1 MRISRSLKSF
11 KSFGSSGS
19 SGPHGQ
25 FGNGVL
31 MESGLKKFMSRV
43 FLRSGAGVASTLGVA
58 LAVPLT
64 STNVWMLFGTGTVMA
79 FGSIFAVGG
88 LKPVFEVRNG
98 YHQSTNPIGREI
110 AFGGLTVGMGLT
122 MAPFV
127 SMIQSVDPIVLPA
140 SLIMTAGIFGG
151 SAFVALKSS
160 VDFVRWKGPL
170 MVGLGCLI
178 GTQLVGF
185 ASSLIAGPSS
195 GLAMLLHNV
204 DIYGGIGLFTLMTMY
219 VPLLCLKAN

>member
-1 MRISRSLKSF
+1 MRFSRSLNSF
-11 KSFGSSGS
+11 KSFGSTGS
-19 SGPHGQ
+19 
-25 FGNGVL
+25 FGNVVP

-88 LKPVFEVRNG
+88 LKPCFETSKNG
-98 YHQSTNPIGREI
+98 HHQSTNPIGREI

-127 SMIQSVDPIVLPA
+127 SLIQSVDPIVLPA
-140 SLIMTAGIFGG
+140 SLLMTAGIFGG

-160 VDFVRWKGPL
+160 VDFARWKGPL

-178 GTQLVGF
+178 GTQLVG
-185 ASSLIAGPSS
+185 
-195 GLAMLLHNV
+195 LAR
-204 DIYGGIGLFTLMTMY
+204 
-219 VPLLCLKAN
+219 

>member
-1 MRISRSLKSF
+1 MRISSSLKSF

-19 SGPHGQ
+19 SSP
-25 FGNGVL
+25 FGAFGDAVL

-58 LAVPLT
+58 LAVPFT

-88 LKPVFEVRNG
+88 LKPCFETTKNG
-98 YHQSTNPIGREI
+98 HHQSTNPIGREI

-160 VDFVRWKGPL
+160 VDFARWKGPL

-178 GTQLVGF
+178 GTQLVG
-185 ASSLIAGPSS
+185 
-195 GLAMLLHNV
+195 LAR
-204 DIYGGIGLFTLMTMY
+204 
-219 VPLLCLKAN
+219 